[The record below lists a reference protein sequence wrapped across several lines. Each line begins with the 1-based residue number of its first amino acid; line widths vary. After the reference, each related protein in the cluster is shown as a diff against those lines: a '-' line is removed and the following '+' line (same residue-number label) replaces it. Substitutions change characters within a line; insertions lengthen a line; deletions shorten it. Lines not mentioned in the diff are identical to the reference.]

1 MSYGFDCD
9 DGWFN
14 LIWTLSQKIE
24 DSARQAGL
32 EPQSNAWPEAI
43 QVKQKMGTL
52 RFYLDNSTEAMTALI
67 CKAEEDS
74 TKICEICGNS
84 VSTMRG
90 FGVKTLCN
98 KHEQENLLETSVIRK
113 TPVCDGKRINM
124 PKNEKTSTLLRQW
137 EMMRMLTVS
146 RYDNKQDGRW
156 DKASEI
162 TAKLN
167 DAGYTVSVRTVQ
179 RDLKELSEIFPI
191 ELNDKNPRD
200 YGWRWIKDANLNIPG
215 MSVSEALAMR
225 LVEMH
230 LKQLLP
236 TAMLDGLQG
245 VFGLAKTKLD
255 EVEKH
260 NNNHSKDWLNKVR
273 VVQPGQTLLPP
284 RVNQDIQSDIYRA
297 VLENHQLSV
306 SYNAAGSKE
315 IKEYVLHPLGIIMRG
330 SVSYLVAS
338 AWDYPDARLYALH
351 RFSKVTI
358 LDSAAKA
365 PNGFNL
371 DKAIACGF
379 ADFAHRGETI
389 QLEIR
394 CEEWVA
400 AYLAETPLSAD
411 QTAKEE
417 ANGWIRLTATVNDTW
432 QLRWWLMGQGA
443 GIEVCAPA
451 TLRAEIKAALIDAV
465 NSYA

>member
-1 MSYGFDCD
+1 MS
-9 DGWFN
+9 
-14 LIWTLSQKIE
+14 E
-24 DSARQAGL
+24 RRQ
-32 EPQSNAWPEAI
+32 
-43 QVKQKMGTL
+43 
-52 RFYLDNSTEAMTALI
+52 
-67 CKAEEDS
+67 
-74 TKICEICGNS
+74 
-84 VSTMRG
+84 
-90 FGVKTLCN
+90 FG
-98 KHEQENLLETSVIRK
+98 
-113 TPVCDGKRINM
+113 DGKRINM
-124 PKNEKTSTLLRQW
+124 PQNEKTSTLLRQW

-146 RYDNKQDGRW
+146 RYDSKQDGRW

-167 DAGYTVSVRTVQ
+167 DAGYAVSVRTVQ

-191 ELNDKNPRD
+191 QLNDKNARD
-200 YGWRWIKDANLNIPG
+200 YGWRWTKGANLNIPG

-245 VFGLAKTKLD
+245 VFGLAKIKLD
-255 EVEKH
+255 ELERH
-260 NNNHSKDWLNKVR
+260 NNNHARDWLDKVR
-273 VVQPGQTLLPP
+273 IVQPAQPLLPP

-297 VLENHQLSV
+297 VLENRQLSA

-315 IKEYVLHPLGIIMRG
+315 TKEYVLHPLGIIMRG
-330 SVSYLVAS
+330 SASYMVAS
-338 AWDYPDARLYALH
+338 AWDYSDVRLYALH

-358 LDSAAKA
+358 LDNAAKR
-365 PNGFNL
+365 PSGFNL
-371 DKAIACGF
+371 DKAIAGGL
-379 ADFAHRGETI
+379 ADFAYQGEPI

-400 AYLAETPLSAD
+400 AYLAETPLSTD
-411 QTAKEE
+411 QTAKQE
-417 ANGWIRLTATVNDTW
+417 ADGWIRLTATVNDTW

-451 TLRAEIKAALIDAV
+451 TLRAEIKAALVDAV
-465 NSYA
+465 NLYN